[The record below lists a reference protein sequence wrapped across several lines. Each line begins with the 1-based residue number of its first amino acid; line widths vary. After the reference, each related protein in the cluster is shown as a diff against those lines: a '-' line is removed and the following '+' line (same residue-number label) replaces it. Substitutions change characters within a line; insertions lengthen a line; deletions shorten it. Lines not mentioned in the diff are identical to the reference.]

1 MKKIVK
7 FYIKICEKHFKVLCI
22 FKILCYSIFVKKIEI
37 NEKLNLKYQYR
48 KNKKFRTAVE
58 IFCVI
63 IGSFIAGLAFPTFFL
78 PAEII
83 PSGLSGIALLIA
95 EGLGSA
101 DFTSIIYLI
110 LNLILFLFA
119 LKLFGWKFIMLT
131 LIGLGAYTFALE
143 FFAIPGLSNPV
154 DQPQHFQLLYSI
166 IGGGLGG
173 VGQGIAFRV
182 GGSTGGSDIA
192 AKIINKYFPKV
203 KTGVAVLIINFIVI
217 TTTVLVKGWQ
227 TALYAIIVAVISTIT
242 CDMVLD
248 GAKTVKAFY
257 IICDKDKEISEKI
270 LKEFHR
276 GVTVI
281 PAQGVFSG
289 KEKKMLL
296 CLVASYQAR
305 EMKEIVK
312 ETDKN
317 AFVFSTAVSEPLG
330 DGYFMREV
338 SIHKSKVNSAQVNI
352 KTKIRYKVLKNRPK
366 KYFGKKFKNK

>member
-1 MKKIVK
+1 MRN
-7 FYIKICEKHFKVLCI
+7 
-22 FKILCYSIFVKKIEI
+22 IEI

-58 IFCVI
+58 IFAVI

-78 PAEII
+78 PAQII

-131 LIGLGAYTFALE
+131 LIGLGAYTLAME
-143 FFAIPGLSNPV
+143 FFAVPGISNPV

-166 IGGGLGG
+166 IGGGLAG
-173 VGQGIAFRV
+173 VGQGIAFRM

-192 AKIINKYFPKV
+192 AKIINKFFPKI
-203 KTGVAVLIINFIVI
+203 KTGVGVLIINFIVI
-217 TTTVLVKGWQ
+217 TTTVIVKGWQ

-257 IICDKDKEISEKI
+257 IICDKDQEIADKI
-270 LKEFHR
+270 LKAFHR

-281 PAQGVFSG
+281 PAQGKFSG

-296 CLVASYQAR
+296 CLIANYQER

-317 AFVFSTAVSEPLG
+317 AFVFSTTVTETLG
-330 DGYFMREV
+330 DGYFMKEA
-338 SIHKSKVNSAQVNI
+338 SIHKNKMRSAELNL
-352 KTKIRYKVLKNRPK
+352 KSGFKYNVLKVRPK
-366 KYFGKKFKNK
+366 KVFGKKFKDF